1 MKLALRDVGDAGKH
15 VGEPSQ
21 RIDVIEL
28 GRLCRLP
35 NYAEWFGEEPVVC
48 TYLGLVEPDVERHLD
63 AAQDRGTNVVEGD
76 LEPGDGV
83 SAHAATLRCSIV
95 AAQFQGSS

>member
-1 MKLALRDVGDAGKH
+1 LSSDRQV
-15 VGEPSQ
+15 Q
-21 RIDVIEL
+21 
-28 GRLCRLP
+28 
-35 NYAEWFGEEPVVC
+35 
-48 TYLGLVEPDVERHLD
+48 LVEPDVERHLD

-83 SAHAATLRCSIV
+83 SAHAATLRRSIA